1 MDSAAD
7 QASSP
12 ARRNNYLT
20 VLVFVVGFL
29 LTASL
34 VWATRKV
41 DDTTEQRLLEQQT
54 RQAAAV
60 LSSAVVVNQ
69 QPLRAALMVQPSN
82 GPADAA
88 LFRQS
93 MVGAVGTPRT
103 FVSSSLWQREGNH
116 LVRVA
121 HLGRAPT
128 MPAASASTQRFL
140 QRSLG
145 ESTFTPTLIRSGTR
159 RLVVYALADRSAT
172 RVVYA
177 ERAIP
182 ADGRSPSDSND
193 AFSDLRYAIYLGPR
207 AVRHAL
213 TTTNVDAD
221 SLPFTGRT
229 VTQSIPFGT
238 SELTMVTSARG
249 HLGAPLSHQL
259 PLILAGVG
267 LVLTLVAFGVSRLL
281 VRRRQKAEDSAA
293 FAVALSERLQRA
305 LLPLAIPD
313 IDHLEF
319 AVEYGAGTRGVDI
332 GGDWYS
338 IIGVDDDQF
347 AFVIGDVSG
356 KGIDAVAVM
365 ARARFTLRA
374 YLLRGDSPN
383 VALSMAA
390 RQFDVIQDG
399 HIVTT
404 MVGIGN
410 RRTGEV
416 TVANAGHC
424 QPALLRAGEVSFLE
438 PITGPPLGTV
448 HVSYEPTTFAMESGD
463 TLFFYTDGLIE
474 RRGEG
479 IDTGMHRLSTT
490 LASAGSVSV
499 AALVDHAVRSLR
511 SSDAEDDVAVLAFR
525 WTA

>member
-1 MDSAAD
+1 
-7 QASSP
+7 
-12 ARRNNYLT
+12 
-20 VLVFVVGFL
+20 V
-29 LTASL
+29 
-34 VWATRKV
+34 K
-41 DDTTEQRLLEQQT
+41 
-54 RQAAAV
+54 
-60 LSSAVVVNQ
+60 
-69 QPLRAALMVQPSN
+69 
-82 GPADAA
+82 
-88 LFRQS
+88 
-93 MVGAVGTPRT
+93 
-103 FVSSSLWQREGNH
+103 
-116 LVRVA
+116 
-121 HLGRAPT
+121 
-128 MPAASASTQRFL
+128 
-140 QRSLG
+140 
-145 ESTFTPTLIRSGTR
+145 
-159 RLVVYALADRSAT
+159 
-172 RVVYA
+172 
-177 ERAIP
+177 
-182 ADGRSPSDSND
+182 
-193 AFSDLRYAIYLGPR
+193 
-207 AVRHAL
+207 HAL
-213 TTTNVDAD
+213 TTTNVEAS
-221 SLPFTGRT
+221 SLPFTGPT
-229 VTQSIPFGT
+229 VTQRIPFGDT
-238 SELTMVTSARG
+238 ELTLVTSARG

-313 IDHLEF
+313 IDNLEF
-319 AVEYGAGTRGVDI
+319 AVEYAAGTRGVDI